1 MHAALWVSKTGLAA
15 QDTQMQVIANNLA
28 NVNTAGFKQDRVVF
42 EDLFYQTKKQPGAM
56 ADQQNE
62 LPGGLQLGN
71 GVRVAGTQKLMR
83 TGAYENTQQ
92 ATDMAIMGGGFF
104 QIEMPDGSTG
114 YTRNGQFHRNSEGM
128 LVTASGLPMVPN
140 IEIPE
145 NATNFSV
152 GKDGIVN
159 VTVPGDTQPQQLGQI
174 SLVNFANPAGLDS
187 LGGNLFA
194 ETGASGAPVEGIPGE
209 NGLGHLS
216 QFSLEGSNVSVVEEM
231 VDMITTQRAY
241 EMNAKVVSSADQM
254 LKFVSQTI

>member
-1 MHAALWVSKTGLAA
+1 
-15 QDTQMQVIANNLA
+15 MQVIANNLA

-104 QIEMPDGSTG
+104 QIEMPDGSTA

-187 LGGNLFA
+187 SVATCLLKPVRPARLLRVFRVK
-194 ETGASGAPVEGIPGE
+194 TASG
-209 NGLGHLS
+209 
-216 QFSLEGSNVSVVEEM
+216 
-231 VDMITTQRAY
+231 T
-241 EMNAKVVSSADQM
+241 
-254 LKFVSQTI
+254 

>member
-174 SLVNFANPAGLDS
+174 SW
-187 LGGNLFA
+187 
-194 ETGASGAPVEGIPGE
+194 
-209 NGLGHLS
+209 
-216 QFSLEGSNVSVVEEM
+216 
-231 VDMITTQRAY
+231 
-241 EMNAKVVSSADQM
+241 
-254 LKFVSQTI
+254 